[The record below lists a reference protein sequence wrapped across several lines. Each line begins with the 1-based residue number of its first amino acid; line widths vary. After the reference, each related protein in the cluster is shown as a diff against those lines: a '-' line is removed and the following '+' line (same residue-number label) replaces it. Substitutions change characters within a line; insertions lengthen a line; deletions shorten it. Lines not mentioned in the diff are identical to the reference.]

1 MLKVQSKV
9 LGLLREIDEICSS
22 KGINYSLAGRTAA
35 MYCLSAAFTG
45 SDYLAEIMM
54 TPADYLSFRDAVSG
68 KKDRHIESL
77 ENNPRMDGIYARYVD
92 TSTTLLDMKRGANHI
107 AHGVCV
113 NIIILRSSPVRSRY
127 GRVLNTVVRTRDI
140 NLGARRRYASGRSR
154 LKADGLG
161 AARLLLGTGG
171 RMRSFFETCIRD
183 NGSSKNYFYYD
194 GKNKISVPRA
204 WTKEYKRVTFE
215 GAELSAIAKID
226 ELCKRVCGDNIRK
239 YLKTGGWPANEWGVY
254 YDIDHP
260 YMEVMKE
267 AESEGTDFWRLAEE
281 RADYDE
287 FSAKVYRKK
296 LSKADKEY
304 YYVWRT
310 INRFRLLDELGPR
323 TDELC
328 RMYEEGR
335 IDEVRRELAD
345 YMEQIESYA
354 ARGMGFSFD
363 TKLYDIACSIM
374 EKDGKGTIA
383 KKARKLLP
391 EEFKEPLA
399 DYLRREGLKR

>member
-1 MLKVQSKV
+1 MLKVQSRV
-9 LGLLREIDEICSS
+9 LDLLREIDGICSS
-22 KGINYSLAGRTAA
+22 EGIHYSLAGRTAA

-54 TPADYLSFRDAVSG
+54 TPADYMRFRDAAAG
-68 KKDRHIESL
+68 KRDRAIESL

-92 TSTTLLDMKRGANHI
+92 TSTTLLDMKRGANYK

-113 NIIILRSSPVRSRY
+113 NIIILRSSPVKS
-127 GRVLNTVVRTRDI
+127 GFGKVLNTVVRTRGM

-161 AARLLLGTGG
+161 AARLLLGTKG
-171 RMRSFFETCIRD
+171 RMRSFFETCIED

-204 WTKEYKRVTFE
+204 WTKEYNRVTFE
-215 GAELSAIAKID
+215 GVELSAIAKIE
-226 ELCKRVCGDNIRK
+226 ELCKRICGDNIRK
-239 YLKTGGWPANEWGVY
+239 YLRSGGWPANEWGVY
-254 YDIDHP
+254 CDIDHP
-260 YMEVMKE
+260 YTEVMKE
-267 AESEGTDFWRLAEE
+267 AESEGTDFRRLAEE

-287 FSAKVYRKK
+287 FSAKVYRRK

-323 TDELC
+323 TDEIC
-328 RMYEEGR
+328 SMYNEGR
-335 IDEVRRELAD
+335 IDEVRAELGD

-363 TKLYDIACSIM
+363 TRLFDIACSIM
-374 EKDGKGTIA
+374 EKDGKGAIA
-383 KKARKLLP
+383 KKAGKLLP

-399 DYLRREGLKR
+399 DYLRREGLSR